1 MFQVGL
7 TGGIGSGKTLVC
19 SILEKLGVAVY
30 YADVEARN
38 LMNNDSGL
46 KSQIEEEFGKE
57 AYRKGIVNRGFLAG
71 KVFADS
77 VLLAK
82 MNALVHPAVRMHYS
96 KWVGLQVNV
105 PYVVEEAAILFES
118 GSDQFMDLNVLIYA
132 DEELR
137 IQRVMQR
144 DGTDREQVKR
154 RMSMQI
160 SEEEK
165 KKRAD
170 YMIYNDGREMLLP
183 QIIKLHNRIVKRG

>member
-1 MFQVGL
+1 MSFVFQDGQ
-7 TGGIGSGKTLVC
+7 KVC
-19 SILEKLGVAVY
+19 REQGQ
-30 YADVEARN
+30 RRGQGN
-38 LMNNDSGL
+38 
-46 KSQIEEEFGKE
+46 EE
-57 AYRKGIVNRGFLAG
+57 
-71 KVFADS
+71 
-77 VLLAK
+77 
-82 MNALVHPAVRMHYS
+82 LVHPAVRIHYS
-96 KWVGLQVNV
+96 EWVGLQVDV

-118 GSDQFMDLNVLIYA
+118 GSDQFMDLSVLIYA

-170 YMIYNDGREMLLP
+170 YIIYNDGREMLLP